1 MLQLTFILYSIV
13 FVKSYVFMKTK
24 SRMMIYGCPFQ
35 LSNCKDHGAAD
46 AKPHGNTDLQ
56 KGINTAVL

>member
-1 MLQLTFILYSIV
+1 
-13 FVKSYVFMKTK
+13 MKTK